1 MSEFTSS
8 LGNPNDYKNF
18 IKDMRM
24 QFNIYRKCRPNGFRW
39 NDIYKCWII
48 RSISEYSK
56 IIDNYKHLQNE
67 GIEEINRAIELVKT
81 HMPTE
86 EEINI
91 SSERLYDLY
100 SVINQ
105 LEDSISEVIADYD
118 NKQQQQKLDAYRPR
132 WLSQLSDMEGKIA
145 FLKKCNP
152 SDFTDIRYLKEIAKE
167 LDLLVES
174 LRNQTPQPESQ
185 KE

>member
-1 MSEFTSS
+1 MSQFTSS

-39 NDIYKCWII
+39 NDTDKCWII
-48 RSISEYSK
+48 RSTSK
-56 IIDNYKHLQNE
+56 YLQNE

-86 EEINI
+86 EKINI
-91 SSERLYDLY
+91 SRERLDAIY
-100 SVINQ
+100 SAINQ
-105 LEDSISEVIADYD
+105 LDDSISEVIADYD
-118 NKQQQQKLDAYRPR
+118 NKQQQQELDAYRPK
-132 WLSQLSDMEGKIA
+132 WLSQLSDMERKIA
-145 FLKKCNP
+145 FLKGCNP
-152 SDFTDIRYLKEIAKE
+152 SDFTDIRNLKEIAEILEHIVGK
-167 LDLLVES
+167 
-174 LRNQTPQPESQ
+174 LRNQTQQPESQ